1 MPKSIV
7 AATAQ
12 GPILVC
18 DEGLSVWGGVD
29 PATGRIIDALHPQHG
44 QGLAGRVVMMPTSR
58 GSCTGS
64 GVLLGLAF
72 AGAAP
77 KALVFREGEDILT
90 LGALVAARL
99 FGHEIAVLRLS
110 GADYDALAG
119 ESQAEITPD
128 RLRAGALD
136 WPLTPETAEVQLT
149 AQDRAFLDGA
159 HGAAA
164 QLAME
169 IITTMAAAQGATE
182 LVDVS
187 RVHIDG
193 CIYASPAFL
202 TFARAMADKGGRVRV
217 PTTMNA
223 ISVDH
228 ANWRAQGVAED
239 FGLPASQLADA
250 YVEMGARPSF
260 TCAPYLLDDR
270 PSEGED
276 IAWAESNAVIYA
288 NSVLGARTVKHA
300 DFMDL
305 CIALTGRA
313 ARAGVYLTPN
323 RAPRRILDV
332 TLPEGADDAFWPML
346 GWLVGQAAPDRIPL
360 IRGLEGSAPSED
372 DLKALCAAYGTTSA
386 SPMLH
391 IAGITPEAELAPAP
405 EADRIAI
412 TPADFARLWREFNK
426 GAEKVDLVAF
436 GSPHFSESECAA
448 LADLMDGRTVHPEVA
463 AIVTLGRGSLA
474 AITAS
479 GVKARLEAAGLTL
492 VPDLCWCSI
501 SEPVFPPSAEVLMTN
516 SGKYA
521 HYAPGLSNR
530 AVRFGSLADCAET
543 ACIGRAPGVPPRWI
557 DSGAASPAPSGRA

>member
-1 MPKSIV
+1 MARAIV
-7 AATAQ
+7 SASVE

-29 PATGRIIDALHPQHG
+29 PATGVIVDAHHPQRG
-44 QGLAGRVVMMPTSR
+44 RSLAGHIVLMPTSR

-72 AGAAP
+72 AGTAP
-77 KALVFREGEDILT
+77 RALIFREGEDILT

-99 FGHEIAVLRLS
+99 FGHDIAVLRLAAS
-110 GADYDALAG
+110 EYDALAR
-119 ESQAEITPD
+119 ETAAQITPTH
-128 RLRAGALD
+128 LRAGAAS
-136 WPLTPETAEVQLT
+136 WPLTPAGSGASLSLT
-149 AQDRAFLDGA
+149 AGDRAFLAGD

-164 QLAME
+164 QVAME
-169 IITTMAAAQGATE
+169 IIVTMAAAQDAPR
-182 LVDVS
+182 LIDVS

-228 ANWRAQGVAED
+228 ANWRAQGVAES
-239 FGLPASQLADA
+239 FGAPAAQLADT

-270 PSEGED
+270 PVAGEV

-313 ARAGVYLTPN
+313 AQAGVYLDRN
-323 RAPRRILDV
+323 RAPRRIIDV
-332 TLPEGADDAFWPML
+332 TMPAGADDAFWPML
-346 GWLVGQAAPDRIPL
+346 GWLAGQAAPDRIPL
-360 IRGLEGSAPSED
+360 IRGLEGSHPSED
-372 DLKALCAAYGTTSA
+372 DLKALCAAFGTTSA
-386 SPMLH
+386 APLLH
-391 IAGITPEAELAPAP
+391 IAGLTPEAGLAPAP
-405 EADRIAI
+405 DADRV
-412 TPADFARLWREFNK
+412 TLDRKDFARLWDDFNR
-426 GAEKVDLVAF
+426 GAKTVDLVAL
-436 GSPHFSESECAA
+436 GSPHFSAAECAA
-448 LADLMDGRTVHPEVA
+448 FAGLMEGARVA
-463 AIVTLGRGSLA
+463 PDVTAIVTLGRGTLA
-474 AITAS
+474 AITAN
-479 GVKARLEAAGLTL
+479 GVRQRLERAG
-492 VPDLCWCSI
+492 VRIIPDLCWCSI
-501 SEPVFPPSAEVLMTN
+501 SEPVFPPQAKVLMTN

-530 AVRFGSLADCAET
+530 STRFGSLAHCAAT
-543 ACIGRAPGVPPRWI
+543 AQSGTAPTAPPAWI
-557 DSGAASPAPSGRA
+557 AATPG